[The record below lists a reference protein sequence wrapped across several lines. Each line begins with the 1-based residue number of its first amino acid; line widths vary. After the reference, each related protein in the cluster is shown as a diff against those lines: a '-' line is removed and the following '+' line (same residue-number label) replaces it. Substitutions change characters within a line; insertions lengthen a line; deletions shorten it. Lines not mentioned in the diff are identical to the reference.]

1 MTCGGNQNRR
11 WQLSDCREIRL
22 TAGLISE
29 GPSVSMRLGLHLVL
43 ADLPLFSA
51 VHERVMTRLASV
63 ISVEARL
70 SRFELGNYDR
80 FAPLNLR

>member
-1 MTCGGNQNRR
+1 
-11 WQLSDCREIRL
+11 
-22 TAGLISE
+22 
-29 GPSVSMRLGLHLVL
+29 MRLGLHLVL

>member
-11 WQLSDCREIRL
+11 WQLFDCREIRL

-51 VHERVMTRLASV
+51 AHERVMTRLASV

-70 SRFELGNYDR
+70 GRFEFGNYDR

>member
-1 MTCGGNQNRR
+1 
-11 WQLSDCREIRL
+11 
-22 TAGLISE
+22 
-29 GPSVSMRLGLHLVL
+29 MRLGLHLVL

-51 VHERVMTRLASV
+51 AHERVMTRLASV

-70 SRFELGNYDR
+70 GRFELGNYDR

>member
-1 MTCGGNQNRR
+1 
-11 WQLSDCREIRL
+11 
-22 TAGLISE
+22 
-29 GPSVSMRLGLHLVL
+29 MRLGLHLVL

-51 VHERVMTRLASV
+51 AHERVMTRLASV